1 MKFFFEKIPPT
12 SDSKS
17 DRKPEVTDDEQRN
30 RVIAKNEARR
40 QTIGNVRVSVWAIMI
55 SVIAVGIV
63 LWPWLNR
70 S

>member
-1 MKFFFEKIPPT
+1 MKIFFEKIPLPP
-12 SDSKS
+12 DAKS
-17 DRKPEVTDDEQRN
+17 DRKPEATDDERRN

-40 QTIGNVRVSVWAIMI
+40 QTIGNLRVSAWAIMI
-55 SVIAVGIV
+55 GVMIV

>member
-1 MKFFFEKIPPT
+1 MIIFFEKIPPT

-17 DRKPEVTDDEQRN
+17 DRKPGATDDEQRN

-40 QTIGNVRVSVWAIMI
+40 QTIGNLRVSAWAIMI
-55 SVIAVGIV
+55 GVMIV

>member
-1 MKFFFEKIPPT
+1 MIIFFEKIPPT

-17 DRKPEVTDDEQRN
+17 ATKPEATDDEQRN

-40 QTIGNVRVSVWAIMI
+40 QTIGNVRVSAWAIMI
-55 SVIAVGIV
+55 GVITV

>member
-1 MKFFFEKIPPT
+1 MIIFFEKIAPT
-12 SDSKS
+12 TDSKS

-30 RVIAKNEARR
+30 RAIAKNEAGR
-40 QTIGNVRVSVWAIMI
+40 QTIGNVRVSAWAIMI
-55 SVIAVGIV
+55 GVISV

>member
-1 MKFFFEKIPPT
+1 MKIFFEKIPPPP
-12 SDSKS
+12 DAKS
-17 DRKPEVTDDEQRN
+17 DRKPAATDDERRN

-40 QTIGNVRVSVWAIMI
+40 QTIGNVRVSLWASVIG
-55 SVIAVGIV
+55 VIAVVIV